1 MTAPAA
7 PRLVG
12 VDELRR
18 AWLAVQAG
26 EFRLQQTTRRRS
38 ARPDAEVS
46 GSSWTPVAVE
56 RVVPVVG
63 SAGSCGA
70 TTVALALAT
79 AVDGPARV
87 VECAPV
93 SATGL
98 AAAST
103 AELGADQCGWTRGSR
118 DQVFLD
124 RAHTQRVRPTEVP
137 LPSPVTGSMVTVVDV
152 AQPVDQL
159 LAGDSVAEPP
169 AHPRTAP
176 GGGGGGSACLACVVV
191 GVVPGPARREAD
203 RHQPAGAAVAAVAPR
218 GDPRHWPADR
228 GTACRRRAVSWRSP
242 RTGCSP
248 SAGSPPHPCPPPFL
262 AAATSLLHLTEGT
275 SHD

>member
-26 EFRLQQTTRRRS
+26 EFRPHQTTRRRP
-38 ARPDAEVS
+38 ARPDAPAS
-46 GSSWTPVAVE
+46 GSSWTPAAGE

-70 TTVALALAT
+70 TTVAIAIAS
-79 AVDGPARV
+79 AVGGPARV

-118 DQVFLD
+118 DQVLLD
-124 RAHTQRVRPTEVP
+124 RARTLRVRPTEVP
-137 LPSPVTGSMVTVVDV
+137 HPSPVTGPMVTVVDV
-152 AQPVDQL
+152 AHPADQL
-159 LAGDSVAEPP
+159 LADDSWLSRLL
-169 AHPRTAP
+169 AHAP
-176 GGGGGGSACLACVVV
+176 LLVVV
-191 GVVPGPARREAD
+191 GRVSVPGLRRVESCLDLLDAKRTVIALLGPPLRRWPREVIHGTGLLTAARLAEGRFVEVPEDRMLAIRGLTPA
-203 RHQPAGAAVAAVAPR
+203 PLPGPLV
-218 GDPRHWPADR
+218 
-228 GTACRRRAVSWRSP
+228 
-242 RTGCSP
+242 
-248 SAGSPPHPCPPPFL
+248 

-275 SHD
+275 SLD